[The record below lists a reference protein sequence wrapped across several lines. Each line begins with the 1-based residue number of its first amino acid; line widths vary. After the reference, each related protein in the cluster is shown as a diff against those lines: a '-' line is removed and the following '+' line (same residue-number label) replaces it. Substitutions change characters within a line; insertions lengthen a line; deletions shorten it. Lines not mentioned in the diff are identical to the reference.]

1 LFQLHIGLLR
11 EDSKLRILVVEDE
24 KAQADALVK
33 RLAEDRFTCD
43 LVRSLADAK
52 CAVQSFEYDLVLLD
66 RNLPDGDGLEL
77 IQQVLGFKT
86 QPRVLVLSSIG
97 NTDARTAGIGRGADD
112 YLAKPYDYNEMLA
125 RIRALLRRAKTKAPI
140 LFSVGRLQLN
150 MQENQI
156 TCGHEALLLP
166 RREFLIL
173 ETLMLRAE
181 RVTTRKALEDAVY
194 NMDEMVESNTL
205 DAQISRLR
213 RRLLENDSGVKIVPM
228 RGIGYILTA
237 KSGLART

>member
-1 LFQLHIGLLR
+1 V
-11 EDSKLRILVVEDE
+11 RILIVEDE
-24 KAQADALVK
+24 HVQADALVK
-33 RLAEDRFTCD
+33 RLVEERFTCD

-52 CAVQSFEYDLVLLD
+52 NAVASFAYDLVLLD

-77 IQQVLGFKT
+77 MQKVLSFKS
-86 QPRVLVLSSIG
+86 QPRVMVLSSNG
-97 NTDARTAGIGRGADD
+97 NTDARTAGIGLGADD

-125 RIRALLRRAKTKAPI
+125 RIRALLRRAKSTAPI
-140 LFSVGRLQLN
+140 MVSVGRLRLN
-150 MQENQI
+150 LQESQI
-156 TCGHEALLLP
+156 TCGDEALLLP

-173 ETLMLRAE
+173 EALMMRAE

-213 RRLLENDSGVKIVPM
+213 RRLMENDSSVKIIPM

-237 KSGLART
+237 KSGTTSQ